1 MAPKQTLS
9 IGGAALEYAKSGDGS
24 PAIVLVNGSG
34 GPIEGWFRLHAQLA
48 ALSTVFAYNRRG
60 VGASGKPYEAQTGDV
75 IVRDLRELLTRAGLT
90 PPYLLVGH
98 SLGGL
103 FVNLFARSF
112 PSEIAGA
119 VLLDATAPEDVGVM
133 ASYETGFQRWARRAL
148 DKVCAKNP
156 LAETENVTRT
166 VELVRAAAPFPALAL
181 IVVTGGKPAMAWATP
196 AAAREARAEHQRRLA
211 ALSPHGRQ
219 VIAERSGHFPQFTQ
233 PELVVQAVRDVLSL
247 ARASDPPCRES
258 GGPQC

>member
-1 MAPKQTLS
+1 MAPKQTLT

-60 VGASGKPYEAQTGDV
+60 VGASGKPHEAQTGDV

-90 PPYLLVGH
+90 PPYLLVSH
-98 SLGGL
+98 SLGG
-103 FVNLFARSF
+103 
-112 PSEIAGA
+112 
-119 VLLDATAPEDVGVM
+119 
-133 ASYETGFQRWARRAL
+133 
-148 DKVCAKNP
+148 
-156 LAETENVTRT
+156 
-166 VELVRAAAPFPALAL
+166 
-181 IVVTGGKPAMAWATP
+181 PAMAWATP

-211 ALSPHGRQ
+211 ALSPQGRQ
-219 VIAERSGHFPQFTQ
+219 VIAERSGHFPPFTQ
-233 PELVVQAVRDVLSL
+233 PELVVQAVHEVLSL

-258 GGPQC
+258 SGPQC